1 MATVKADWAY
11 AKAEQHMRGYMNL
24 KTERELFAHLA
35 TLLRAERRRA
45 VRVCKLLAFFVAS
58 STQYSREDRSYMT
71 GCNDCAEAIQ
81 KEKK

>member
-1 MATVKADWAY
+1 MTKPDWAERKARQWVPEPWIRVLL
-11 AKAEQHMRGYMNL
+11 AK
-24 KTERELFAHLA
+24 
-35 TLLRAERRRA
+35 LLRAERRRA

>member
-1 MATVKADWAY
+1 MTKPDWAEQLIKKHLY
-11 AKAEQHMRGYMNL
+11 IGCVGDEDAIERNAAK
-24 KTERELFAHLA
+24 
-35 TLLRAERRRA
+35 LLRAERRRA